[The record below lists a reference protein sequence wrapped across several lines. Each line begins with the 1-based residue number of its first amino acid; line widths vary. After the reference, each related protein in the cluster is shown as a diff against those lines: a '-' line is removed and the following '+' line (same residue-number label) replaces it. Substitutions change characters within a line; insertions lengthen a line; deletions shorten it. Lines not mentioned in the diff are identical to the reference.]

1 MQVRM
6 ADLGSQYRKIRH
18 EVEPELLK
26 VLESGRYIL
35 GENVGQLEAEIAQ
48 LCRVPYAIGVN
59 SGTDALKL
67 ALRALNIQPGD
78 EVITTPFTFVSTV
91 EVVVLLGAVPV
102 FVDIDPETYNLD
114 PERVEAAVTPR
125 TRAIMPVDLYGQS
138 AEMRTLREIADRHG
152 LYLIEDAAQAIGAR
166 HYEEPIGTYADIA
179 TLSFFPTKNIGGAG
193 DGGMVLTR
201 YEELARKIRSLRVHG
216 MNGGYYY
223 EDIGYTSRLDEIQA
237 VILRAKLR
245 HLEEW
250 TQRRRYHATLYRT
263 LLAEMEPC
271 LPVVRPYNY
280 HVYHQFTLRH
290 PQRDALREHLKARGI
305 ESAVYY
311 PLPLHLQPAYRFL
324 GYREGDFPH
333 AERAA
338 QEVLSI
344 PVHSELGEDQI
355 ATVAENILEFSRSE
369 VSVR

>member
-1 MQVRM
+1 LQVRM

-18 EVEPELLK
+18 EVEPLLHQ
-26 VLESGRYIL
+26 VLESGRYVL
-35 GENVGQLEAEIAQ
+35 GEHAQALEEEIAR
-48 LCRVPYAIGVN
+48 LCNVRYAVGVN

-67 ALRALNIQPGD
+67 ALRALDIQPGD

-91 EVVVLLGAVPV
+91 EVVVQIGAVPV

-114 PERVEAAVTPR
+114 PDQVESVITPR
-125 TRAIMPVDLYGQS
+125 TRAILPVDLYGQS
-138 AEMRTLREIADRHG
+138 AEMRALRAIADRHG
-152 LYLIEDAAQAIGAR
+152 LFVIEDAAQAIGAR
-166 HYEEPIGTYADIA
+166 HYEEPIGAYADVA

-193 DGGMVLTR
+193 DGGMVLTH
-201 YEELARKIRSLRVHG
+201 EETIARKVRSLRVHG
-216 MNGGYYY
+216 MNEGYYY

-245 HLEEW
+245 HLDEW
-250 TQRRRYHATLYRT
+250 TSRRRYHATLYRT
-263 LLAEMEPC
+263 LLSKMEPH

-280 HVYHQFTLRH
+280 HVYHQFTIRH
-290 PQRDALREHLKARGI
+290 PQRDALRNHLLGCEI

-324 GYREGDFPH
+324 GYQEGDFPH
-333 AERAA
+333 SERAA
-338 QEVLSI
+338 QEVLSL

-355 ATVAENILEFSRSE
+355 AQVAESILQFVRSE
-369 VSVR
+369 VTVP